1 MSNQLV
7 YGSLSDIA
15 NRSGKGI
22 AHTFLNID
30 ALVLVDTSGSMDI
43 DDCPGQ
49 RRRYDL
55 ACEQLIRLQREI
67 PGKIGV
73 ISWNNDARFCA
84 GGIPSSPFG
93 GTDLANVLTF
103 IQPSDGTGIKIILI
117 SDGEPDNEQ
126 RALDLAKGFTSKI
139 DVVYV
144 GPEAGPGRDFLRRLA
159 EATGGQAVTQSVQ
172 DLGNLSKTVRALI
185 TA

>member
-15 NRSGKGI
+15 QRSGKSV

-30 ALVLVDTSGSMDI
+30 ALIMVDTSASMETE
-43 DDCPGQ
+43 DCSGG

-67 PGKIGV
+67 PGKIGL
-73 ISWNNDARFCA
+73 ISWNSDARFCP
-84 GGIPSSPFG
+84 GGIPSSPYG

-103 IQPSDGTGIKIILI
+103 IQPADGTGIKLILI
-117 SDGEPDNEQ
+117 SDGEPDNEDK
-126 RALDLAKGFTSKI
+126 ALALAKKFKSQIETI
-139 DVVYV
+139 YI
-144 GPEAGPGRDFLRRLA
+144 GPEVGAGRDFLRRLA
-159 EATGGQAVTQSVQ
+159 EAAGGRGVSQSVQ
-172 DLGNLSKTVRALI
+172 DLGNLSKVVRGLLA
-185 TA
+185 A